1 MESHRVA
8 GNAVDIQQMLVAPQ
22 LLGVAVQAYL
32 YQALKLMGFVI
43 AVALFMVFINIF
55 VLF

>member
-32 YQALKLMGFVI
+32 YQAFKLMGFVI

>member
-8 GNAVDIQQMLVAPQ
+8 GNAVDIQQMRVAPQ

-43 AVALFMVFINIF
+43 AVGLFMVFINIF